1 MEIRMIETLDG
12 IRETVNFKDLTGFK
26 LYSNIDFEAYP
37 SHWHTPIEIIMSIRN
52 SYRVDS
58 TNDSYIM
65 QEGDLL
71 LINSGTIH
79 SMPAL
84 EGERLIFQAD
94 FSMLHSISDVETV
107 LNSIPPILLIT
118 SENAPD
124 IHEKLRDLLLEIRKE
139 YFSDSLLIS
148 ASIYS
153 LLLEMFVLIGRKYM
167 GEGIRP
173 DVTYSKQKEY
183 TAKFLY
189 VSHYIQ
195 EHCREDLTLDAAAAI
210 AGFSKFHFTRLF
222 KDFTGTSYYKYLNRK
237 RIEHAEKLL
246 IDPEISVTEVA
257 LQSGFSSLSAFIR
270 MFKIVKG
277 CTPTE
282 FRNLLEK

>member
-37 SHWHTPIEIIMSIRN
+37 SHWHTPIEIIMPIRN

-124 IHEKLRDLLLEIRKE
+124 IHEKLRDLLLEIRRE

-195 EHCREDLTLDAAAAI
+195 EHCTEDLTLDAAAAI